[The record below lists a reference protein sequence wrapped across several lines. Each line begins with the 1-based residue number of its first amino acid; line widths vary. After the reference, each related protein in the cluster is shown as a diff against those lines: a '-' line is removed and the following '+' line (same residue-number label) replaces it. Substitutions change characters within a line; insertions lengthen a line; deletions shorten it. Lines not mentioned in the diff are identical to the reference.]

1 MSHLLVHFLA
11 HEIVEVTDSPSAVAK
26 TAARVLLG
34 SPWTLHDSVHRHEC
48 QHTDVAHGLTPR
60 IAWLLSRLADG
71 SRASVMS
78 GSPALTPL
86 PARRSSHSHT
96 LPFNLQFLRTSS
108 RCASRLFNALRIN
121 LRRLLANFRGIDD
134 EFEWIGVLILF
145 HQFQIGES
153 PGALYGLAAG
163 KLRLCRFE

>member
-1 MSHLLVHFLA
+1 MPAAL
-11 HEIVEVTDSPSAVAK
+11 PS
-26 TAARVLLG
+26 
-34 SPWTLHDSVHRHEC
+34 S
-48 QHTDVAHGLTPR
+48 
-60 IAWLLSRLADG
+60 
-71 SRASVMS
+71 S
-78 GSPALTPL
+78 GSPALPPL

-153 PGALYGLAAG
+153 PGAFHRIAAG
-163 KLRLCRFE
+163 KLCL